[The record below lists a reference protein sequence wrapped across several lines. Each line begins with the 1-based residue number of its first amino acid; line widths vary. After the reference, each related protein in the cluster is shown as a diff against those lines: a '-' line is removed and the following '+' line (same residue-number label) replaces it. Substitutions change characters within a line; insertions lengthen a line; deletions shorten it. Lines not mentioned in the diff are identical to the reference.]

1 MSLPWWGSLA
11 LDQAV
16 WPPPPRSLGTWPRG
30 ACSPGVRAAEPACPA
45 GMGPQHA
52 MQTAERLYTQG
63 YISYPRTETT
73 HYPESFDL
81 KGPLRQQAN
90 HPYWAD
96 TVRPGPHGPGQD
108 GQPLLPCGSAA
119 LLSSCLAPGFPLR

>member
-1 MSLPWWGSLA
+1 
-11 LDQAV
+11 
-16 WPPPPRSLGTWPRG
+16 
-30 ACSPGVRAAEPACPA
+30 
-45 GMGPQHA
+45 MGPQHA

-96 TVRPGPHGPGQD
+96 TVSWARALSQGGGPCKGRGPR
-108 GQPLLPCGSAA
+108 LAHA
-119 LLSSCLAPGFPLR
+119 LSTPAPHR